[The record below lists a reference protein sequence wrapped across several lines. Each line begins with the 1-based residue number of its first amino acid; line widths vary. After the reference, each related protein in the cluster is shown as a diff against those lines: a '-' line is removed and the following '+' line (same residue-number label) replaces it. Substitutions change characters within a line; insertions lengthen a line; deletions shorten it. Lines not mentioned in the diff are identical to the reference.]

1 MFTLRPFTGE
11 KKIASSVLV
20 FYLCKDTERRKEM
33 GNKILDST
41 KEFGYYLSVIPFSH
55 HPSNA

>member
-1 MFTLRPFTGE
+1 MFTLWPFKGE
-11 KKIASSVLV
+11 KKIAFSALV

-41 KEFGYYLSVIPFSH
+41 KEFGFSLSVPPFSH